1 MAAPLEIHDLSDVS
15 GDAQE
20 AALAAWLE
28 REKARPFDF
37 TVAPLFRLVVHRLS
51 ARRFQLALSF
61 HHAILDGWSVAT
73 LLAEL
78 FTEYENEG
86 SGAGFRNQAL
96 TYRDYVALE
105 RAALASP
112 AAAAYW
118 EALLKDSAPQKLPRR
133 RGPREVHCR
142 AGWAWSPWRSTPRW
156 RRS

>member
-1 MAAPLEIHDLSDVS
+1 MSGFTRPLQLVEPEVAAPLEMHDLSDVS

-78 FTEYENEG
+78 FTEYERGGQGRG
-86 SGAGFRNQAL
+86 SGQ
-96 TYRDYVALE
+96 D
-105 RAALASP
+105 
-112 AAAAYW
+112 
-118 EALLKDSAPQKLPRR
+118 
-133 RGPREVHCR
+133 
-142 AGWAWSPWRSTPRW
+142 
-156 RRS
+156 